1 MDLAVK
7 PSIAQ
12 SIVLRAVEVNRPIF
26 LWGPPGIGKSEI
38 VENITYNVLPGN
50 NLLIDLR
57 LALMEPTDLRG
68 YPFRNPENNQME
80 WAPPTDLPSRELAE
94 QYDTVVLFLD
104 ELNSAPPS
112 VQAAAYQLI
121 LNRRV
126 GQYVLPDNVR
136 IIAAGNRE
144 NDRGVTFRMP
154 APLAN
159 RFRHIVMEVEFKDW
173 QRWAINNNVHP
184 DVIGYLSYAKGDLFD
199 FDPKSSSQAF
209 ATPRSWTYVS
219 EILSNPAFDSAATF
233 EQKAE
238 IGGAVG
244 EGMAGKFVEHRRLA
258 GKMPRPE
265 DVLSGKITKIDDS
278 MRSEIAALYSLT
290 VGLAYEM
297 NETYKAFQKGDKSAD
312 FKAQLNHA
320 ARFGINNFQ
329 PEMVI
334 LFFKTILA
342 DYKIRFNIRTDLD
355 KDISKLFNERYM
367 EYLLD

>member
-1 MDLAVK
+1 
-7 PSIAQ
+7 
-12 SIVLRAVEVNRPIF
+12 
-26 LWGPPGIGKSEI
+26 
-38 VENITYNVLPGN
+38 
-50 NLLIDLR
+50 
-57 LALMEPTDLRG
+57 MEPTDLRG
-68 YPFRNPENNQME
+68 YPFRNPETNTME
-80 WAPPTDLPSRELAE
+80 WAPPTDLPSAELAA
-94 QYDTVVLFLD
+94 QYDFVVLFLD

-121 LNRRV
+121 LNRRI
-126 GQYVLPDNVR
+126 GQYVLPENVR
-136 IIAAGNRE
+136 IVAAGNRE

-159 RFRHIVMEVEFKDW
+159 RFRHINMEVNFDDW

-219 EILSNPAFDSAATF
+219 EILNNDGFHNVSAF

-238 IGGAVG
+238 FAGAVG
-244 EGMAGKFVEHRRLA
+244 EGMAGKFAEHRRLA

-265 DVLSGKITKIDDS
+265 DILAGNVTKIDDS

-297 NETYKAFQKGDKSAD
+297 NETYQSSQKGGAPGD
-312 FKAQLNHA
+312 FKSQLNHA